1 MQSAFRDV
9 ADALARRGT
18 IDRQVAAQADLVAA
32 SAKSYQLSD
41 AQYRAG
47 TDTFLDAL
55 TAQRTLYAAQQTQ
68 VATTLADLSNRVTL
82 YQVIASDD
90 AR

>member
-1 MQSAFRDV
+1 MTSR
-9 ADALARRGT
+9 T
-18 IDRQVAAQADLVAA
+18 
-32 SAKSYQLSD
+32 D

-68 VATTLADLSNRVTL
+68 VTTMLADLSNRVTL

-90 AR
+90 AK